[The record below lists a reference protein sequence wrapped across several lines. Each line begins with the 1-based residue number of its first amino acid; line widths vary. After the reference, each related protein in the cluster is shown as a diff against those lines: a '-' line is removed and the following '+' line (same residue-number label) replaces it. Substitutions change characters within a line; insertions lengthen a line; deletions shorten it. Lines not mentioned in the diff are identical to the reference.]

1 MEEII
6 IAGGNIIEKNK
17 KFLLIQETFEEVK
30 GQWNFPLGRVEIK
43 EDIIT
48 CTKREGEEETGFQ
61 LKPLYLVGIYQHCL
75 TAEYNVAL
83 FIFKSKIQKGKLTT
97 PKDITDADW
106 FSFSEIKKLDKKGL
120 LVSSYILK
128 ALRDYKAGKKLPL
141 SSITI
146 LKKY

>member
-17 KFLLIQETFEEVK
+17 KFLLIQETLQEVK
-30 GQWNFPLGRVEIK
+30 GQWNFPLGRVEMK

-48 CTKREGEEETGFQ
+48 CTKREGEEETGLK

-75 TAEYNVAL
+75 TAEYNVVL
-83 FIFKSKIQKGKLTT
+83 FMFKSKILRGKLKT
-97 PKDITDADW
+97 PKDIMDARW
-106 FSFSEIKKLDKKGL
+106 FSFSEIEKLNKKGL

-128 ALRDYKAGKKLPL
+128 ALRDFKAGKKLPL
-141 SSITI
+141 RSITI